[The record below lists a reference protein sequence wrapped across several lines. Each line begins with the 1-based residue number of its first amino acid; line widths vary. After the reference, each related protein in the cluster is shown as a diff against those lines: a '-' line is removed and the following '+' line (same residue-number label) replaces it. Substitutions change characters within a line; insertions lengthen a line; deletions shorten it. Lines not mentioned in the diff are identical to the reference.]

1 MKPSVRSSVWLTA
14 APPSVAIE
22 IASRR
27 VTVAAVSSGARPV
40 VSAFASEPL
49 PDEAVTPSLTGSN
62 VPNVALVASAVGRAL
77 DRAGL
82 KSARRAALIVPD
94 SVARVTLL
102 SLEQIPSRQ
111 SDLDQ
116 LVRWQL
122 KKATPFPI
130 EEAQISYF
138 PAHAIDGAATL
149 AAVVARR
156 DVIAQYEAVATVL
169 GIHPGLVD
177 VASFNIMNAIMRAGA
192 ATAGDWLLVC
202 LAAEATSL
210 AILRG
215 QDLLFYRH
223 RAAVDEEPIGAL
235 VHQIAMYHE
244 DRLGGSQF
252 ARVWLCGA
260 ALAGSS
266 AQAEVAR
273 REIAQLL
280 SAPAEAV
287 DIRAAAELRGDVATA
302 DVLDALAAP
311 VGVLLRDRKVA

>member
-1 MKPSVRSSVWLTA
+1 
-14 APPSVAIE
+14 
-22 IASRR
+22 
-27 VTVAAVSSGARPV
+27 
-40 VSAFASEPL
+40 
-49 PDEAVTPSLTGSN
+49 LTGPNIS
-62 VPNVALVASAVGRAL
+62 NVALVASAVNRAL
-77 DRAGL
+77 EQAGL
-82 KSARRAALIVPD
+82 RSARRAALVVPD
-94 SVARVTLL
+94 SVVRVTLL
-102 SLEQIPSRQ
+102 ALEQLPSRQ
-111 SDLDQ
+111 ADLEQ

-130 EEAQISYF
+130 DEAQVSYF
-138 PAHAIDGAATL
+138 PAHAGEGGATL

-156 DVIAQYEAVATVL
+156 DVIAQYEAVANAL
-169 GIHPGLVD
+169 GIHPGIVD
-177 VASFNIMNAIMRAGA
+177 IASFNVMNAIMRAGA

-223 RAAVDEEPIGAL
+223 RAGVDEEPIGAL

-260 ALAGSS
+260 ALAGSG
-266 AQAEVAR
+266 AQAELAR

-287 DIRAAAELRGDVATA
+287 DIRAAAAVSGAATA